1 MKKILL
7 IELYPFKPHL
17 ETSCEIALNEKE
29 KGNEVY
35 FLWLGDLLKWSE
47 VRLNVFQRLLLCSY
61 EKKIKNLQ
69 NLLIENDIQT
79 LDFNDFSKI
88 DRNKIKNWS
97 LKFNGSIKRLSVY
110 KYNNKN
116 LGIGVVSSL
125 ISYFHNSKF
134 EIHKH
139 KKVVKKCLES
149 SAIVYDISKNVLKKL
164 KPDKVV
170 TFNSRFFATN
180 SIILASKELNIKVDR
195 HERGSNFKKYEIF
208 EHDIHNYRYR
218 SNKILE
224 YWHKSK
230 DKNKQKIAKSYFLKK
245 KKGKSLGRDLGLQ
258 FTNYQDQKFKWSSKK
273 KKVVYFTSTTYEHE
287 AISHEIGKNYWKNQI
302 EIINDLWRLSHELN
316 LEFIVRMH
324 PKPFKLKSKSDE
336 DEIIKFCDKKKI
348 QVIKPKEKINSY
360 HLIQNSDYVV
370 HYGSNIGI
378 EATYWKKISISLR
391 KSYYYNHNVVFQP
404 RNFSELKQ
412 LFLKNLK
419 AKPSLNCLPHGYY
432 FLTFGKKYKY
442 FKPDNYY
449 DISYKNNYYNFES
462 KIYLFLK
469 SIYKLLKSN

>member
-273 KKVVYFTSTTYEHE
+273 KK
-287 AISHEIGKNYWKNQI
+287 
-302 EIINDLWRLSHELN
+302 L
-316 LEFIVRMH
+316 FILH
-324 PKPFKLKSKSDE
+324 
-336 DEIIKFCDKKKI
+336 
-348 QVIKPKEKINSY
+348 
-360 HLIQNSDYVV
+360 
-370 HYGSNIGI
+370 
-378 EATYWKKISISLR
+378 
-391 KSYYYNHNVVFQP
+391 
-404 RNFSELKQ
+404 Q
-412 LFLKNLK
+412 L
-419 AKPSLNCLPHGYY
+419 
-432 FLTFGKKYKY
+432 LT
-442 FKPDNYY
+442 NTRQ
-449 DISYKNNYYNFES
+449 
-462 KIYLFLK
+462 YLMK
-469 SIYKLLKSN
+469 